1 MSAGINPYDRSRP
14 WQERLDFI
22 VDTMREVSRHKE
34 PHAMVEAY
42 ATRMRTDDFGRMLSI
57 SRRGVEPPKFILAR
71 DSLWKEQPSPWRERD
86 KLPRM
91 EGGLL
96 GEIVFGNEVRYIPDL
111 RVPAGDPAAELLR
124 GWRSLVALPV
134 FDGGD
139 ALNVTIF
146 LREEAN
152 AFDPDD
158 LPHMFWTTNLFARAT
173 HNLVLSDQVKR
184 AYEELDR
191 ESEKVKRAYD
201 MLDGEARLIRDLQ
214 RALLPP
220 ELPRI
225 PALDVATHYQPA
237 TLAGGDYY
245 DFFNQADGT
254 WALFIGDVS
263 GHGSP
268 AAVEMAI
275 TRTLAHVRAERP
287 FAPSEMLGYLNDR
300 LAGRLLVHPAFV
312 TALCAVYDPRRGTI
326 RYSSAGHHPPRL
338 KRCSDGSLFSLDG
351 AGSPPLGVLEKIP
364 FRDAEQ
370 ELVLGDQ
377 LIFYTDGITEAM
389 DPKGE
394 MFGLDR
400 LDGVLENCGVNA
412 QALIDTVLA
421 ELLAFTSG
429 RDLAD
434 DVTMLVARVTAP

>member
-1 MSAGINPYDRSRP
+1 MSGGINPYDRSRP
-14 WQERLDFI
+14 WKERLDSI
-22 VDTMREVSRHKE
+22 VETMREVSRHSE

-42 ATRMRTDDFGRMLSI
+42 SQRMRTDLFGRMLSI
-57 SRRGVEPPKFILAR
+57 SRRGVEPPRFILAR
-71 DSLWKEQPSPWRERD
+71 DSLWEHQPSPWRERD

-111 RVPAGDPAAELLR
+111 RLPGDDPAAGLLR

-146 LREEAN
+146 LREKPN
-152 AFDPDD
+152 AYDPDD

-184 AYEELDR
+184 AYEALDR
-191 ESEKVKRAYD
+191 
-201 MLDGEARLIRDLQ
+201 EARLIADLQ

-225 PALDVATHYQPA
+225 PALDVATYYKPA
-237 TLAGGDYY
+237 ARAGGDYY
-245 DFFNQADGT
+245 DFFNQQDGT

-275 TRTLAHVRAERP
+275 TRTLAHVRAEKP
-287 FAPSEMLGYLNDR
+287 FAPSEMLGFLNER
-300 LAGRLLVHPAFV
+300 LAGRILVNPAFV
-312 TALCAVYDPRRGTI
+312 TALCAVYDPRKGTI

-338 KRCSDGSLFSLDG
+338 KRCSDGSLFGLDG
-351 AGSPPLGVLEKIP
+351 TGSPPLGVLEKIR

-400 LDGVLENCGVNA
+400 LDDVLGDCGDNA
-412 QALIDTVLA
+412 QALIDSVLS
-421 ELLAFTSG
+421 ELRAFTNG
-429 RDLAD
+429 RELSD
-434 DVTMLVARVTAP
+434 DVTMLVARVTG

>member
-1 MSAGINPYDRSRP
+1 MSGGINPYDRSRP

-22 VDTMREVSRHKE
+22 VETMREVSRHSE

-42 ATRMRTDDFGRMLSI
+42 SQRMRTDQFGRMLSL

-71 DSLWKEQPSPWRERD
+71 DTLWKEQPSPWRERD
-86 KLPRM
+86 KLPRI

-96 GEIVFGNEVRYIPDL
+96 GEIMFGNVVRYIPDL
-111 RVPAGDPAAELLR
+111 RVPDGDPAADLLR

-134 FDGGD
+134 FDGGE
-139 ALNVTIF
+139 ALNLTIF
-146 LREEAN
+146 LRQEAN

-184 AYEELDR
+184 AY
-191 ESEKVKRAYD
+191 D
-201 MLDGEARLIRDLQ
+201 MLDHEARLIRDLQ

-225 PALDVATHYQPA
+225 PALDVATYYKPA
-237 TLAGGDYY
+237 AHAGGDYY

-300 LAGRLLVHPAFV
+300 LSGRLLVNPAFV
-312 TALCAVYDPRRGTI
+312 TALCAVYDPRKSMI

-351 AGSPPLGVLEKIP
+351 TGSPPLGVLQKIG

-370 ELVLGDQ
+370 ELVAGDQ

-389 DPKGE
+389 DKSGE

-400 LDGVLENCGVNA
+400 LDGVLENCGISADAIIEAVRS
-412 QALIDTVLA
+412 
-421 ELLAFTSG
+421 ELTAFTAG
-429 RDLAD
+429 REWSD
-434 DVTMLVARVTAP
+434 DVTMLVARVTA

>member
-1 MSAGINPYDRSRP
+1 MSGGINPYDRSRP
-14 WQERLDFI
+14 WQERLGYI
-22 VDTMREVSRHKE
+22 VDTMREVSRHAE
-34 PHAMVEAY
+34 PHAMVDAY
-42 ATRMRTDDFGRMLSI
+42 AQRMRTDLFGRMLSL

-71 DSLWKEQPSPWRERD
+71 DSSWENQPSPWNERE

-96 GEIVFGNEVRYIPDL
+96 GEIMFGNEVRYIPDL
-111 RVPAGDPAAELLR
+111 SLPPDDPAERLLR

-134 FDGGD
+134 FDGGE

-146 LREEAN
+146 LREEPG

-173 HNLVLSDQVKR
+173 HNLVLSD
-184 AYEELDR
+184 
-191 ESEKVKRAYD
+191 KVKRAYD
-201 MLDGEARLIRDLQ
+201 MLDREAQLIRDLQ

-225 PALDVATHYQPA
+225 PCLDVAKYYRPA
-237 TLAGGDYY
+237 AHAGGDYY

-275 TRTLAHVRAERP
+275 TRTLAHVRAESP
-287 FAPSEMLGYLNDR
+287 FGPSEMLGFLNDR
-300 LAGRLLVHPAFV
+300 LSGRLLVNPAFV
-312 TALCAVYDPRRGTI
+312 TALCAVYDPKKGTI

-351 AGSPPLGVLEKIP
+351 AGSPPLGVLQKVG
-364 FRDAEQ
+364 FRDAET
-370 ELVLGDQ
+370 ELVEGDQ

-412 QALIDTVLA
+412 QALIETVLS
-421 ELLAFTSG
+421 ELRAFTAG
-429 RDLAD
+429 RELSD
-434 DVTMLVARVTAP
+434 DVTMLVARVTG